1 MPEQT
6 VKHDNTASGFLL
18 VLIPVAFFAVFV
30 SVAWPFIVGA
40 TLLFT
45 GNSVWQSYQLA
56 KLSQQV
62 NPLFNRLIIEKQ
74 GQITPVELSVR
85 ANISSKAANRYL
97 YSKAVEFGG
106 TSQQVASQGLVYN
119 FLTVNSL
126 DTVFAGINPNPTALQ
141 KLAEFDAPAA
151 PVESLPLVAALPVIE
166 KPAVSKSLPTMEPE
180 LELEVAM
187 APPPIAEPAPVE
199 EMPSDRAAS
208 TPVIDA
214 VPETVLEPIEATV
227 PEATVELITE
237 PVAPT
242 TTVQPVVAPA
252 ATPLEDNVIPVSAFG
267 QALRS
272 VFNAENAE
280 FEELTTVAA
289 STTEPASSTE
299 SETISQA
306 DLAKRL
312 DVHASTIYKRRADV
326 SFPEWTRNRDPEG
339 LSWGYSRESKEF
351 YRLA

>member
-45 GNSVWQSYQLA
+45 GNSVWQNYQLA

-62 NPLFNRLIIEKQ
+62 NPLFNQLIIEKQ

-97 YSKAVEFGG
+97 YGKAVEFGG
-106 TSQQVASQGLVYN
+106 TSQQSATQGLVYN

-141 KLAEFDAPAA
+141 KLAEFDVPATSVA
-151 PVESLPLVAALPVIE
+151 SLPSAAVPPAGE
-166 KPAVSKSLPTMEPE
+166 KPAVNKPLPIIEPE

-187 APPPIAEPAPVE
+187 APPPTAAPAA
-199 EMPSDRAAS
+199 AAS
-208 TPVIDA
+208 IPVVDA
-214 VPETVLEPIEATV
+214 APETVLEPIEATV
-227 PEATVELITE
+227 PETTVELITE
-237 PVAPT
+237 PVVAPT
-242 TTVQPVVAPA
+242 MTVQPVVAPA
-252 ATPLEDNVIPVSAFG
+252 ATPLEDAVIPVSSFG

-280 FEELTTVAA
+280 FEELTAVAA
-289 STTEPASSTE
+289 SNTEPASSAE
-299 SETISQA
+299 LETISQA

-326 SFPEWTRNRDPEG
+326 SFSEWTRNRDPEG
-339 LSWGYSRESKEF
+339 FAWGYSRESKEF

>member
-30 SVAWPFIVGA
+30 SLAWPFIVGA

-62 NPLFNRLIIEKQ
+62 NPLFNQLIIEKQ

-97 YSKAVEFGG
+97 YGKAVEFGG
-106 TSQQVASQGLVYN
+106 TSQQSASQGLVYN

-141 KLAEFDAPAA
+141 KLAEFDAPVA
-151 PVESLPLVAALPVIE
+151 PVESLPLMAALPVIE
-166 KPAVSKSLPTMEPE
+166 KPAVNKPLPTIEPE

-187 APPPIAEPAPVE
+187 APPAAAET
-199 EMPSDRAAS
+199 
-208 TPVIDA
+208 TPVVATPIDA

-227 PEATVELITE
+227 PETTVELITE
-237 PVAPT
+237 PVEAPT
-242 TTVQPVVAPA
+242 TTVQPVVVPA
-252 ATPLEDNVIPVSAFG
+252 ATPLEDAVIPVSSFG

-280 FEELTTVAA
+280 FEELTAVAA

-339 LSWGYSRESKEF
+339 LAWGYSRESKEF